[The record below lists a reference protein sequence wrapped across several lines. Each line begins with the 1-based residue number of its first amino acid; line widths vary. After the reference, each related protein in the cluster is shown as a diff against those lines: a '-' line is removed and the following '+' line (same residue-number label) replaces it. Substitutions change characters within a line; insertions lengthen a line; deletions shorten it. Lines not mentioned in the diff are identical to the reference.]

1 MVVQISDRSPES
13 SWGGRGRGKLLPLNQ
28 KKEAKKV
35 FDKIRVQIKFIY

>member
-28 KKEAKKV
+28 KKKK
-35 FDKIRVQIKFIY
+35 KGIR